1 MLRIGLTGGVATGKS
16 IVGQQLSLLG
26 CRVLQADELGHAVL
40 LKGGEAYESVV
51 EAFGREILSPD
62 EEIDRR
68 RLAGIVFHDETK
80 LKLLNSLVHPAVI
93 SLEEAW
99 MRQVENAHPHALAV
113 VEAAIL
119 IETGSFRRFDKLILA
134 VCEEEQQI
142 ERAVARDGATR
153 EEVLARIRRQMPLRD
168 KKRFAEYLID
178 TSRTMDDTIQQVER
192 LYKSLRSVNACGNER

>member
-16 IVGQQLSLLG
+16 IVGQELSRLG
-26 CRVLQADELGHAVL
+26 CSVLQADELGHAVL

-68 RLAGIVFHDETK
+68 RLAGIVFDDETK

-142 ERAVARDGATR
+142 ERAMARDGATR

-168 KKRFAEYLID
+168 KKRFADYLID

>member
-16 IVGQQLSLLG
+16 IVGQELSRLG

-68 RLAGIVFHDETK
+68 RLAGIVFQDGTK

-99 MRQVENAHPHALAV
+99 MRQVENADPHALAV

-134 VCEEEQQI
+134 VCEEGQQI
-142 ERAVARDGATR
+142 ERAMARDGATR
-153 EEVLARIRRQMPLRD
+153 EEVLARIRRQMPLTD
-168 KKRFAEYLID
+168 KKRFADYLID
-178 TSRTMDDTIQQVER
+178 TSRTMDYTIQQVER